1 LHTKE
6 SKGFAKIARSGECRV
21 VAVDMAQGTNKKR
34 WVILALAAALGL
46 VVMIILA
53 SRGQAPVVTV
63 VGVQRQD
70 LNAVVTSNGKVEP
83 ISPTIARAEFP
94 AFVGQVLATEGQS
107 VRRGDVILRLD
118 SADIRSQLA
127 QAQGNLLAAQTDL
140 RNARAGGPP
149 DQVAELEGELQEAKV
164 EVANL
169 ERNHKALVGLVAKQ
183 AATRDELAQNEADLT
198 KARAKLQSIQE
209 RRRALAEKASVS
221 GQSAALRVSQERD
234 TIRSLRDKLK
244 SATVVAPV
252 DGTLYS
258 LSVRS
263 GDYVQTG
270 EVLAEMADLRHVR
283 VRAFVDEPDLGWL
296 EPGQSVEVTWDAK
309 PGQIWSGETTRIP
322 KQVVPRES
330 RSVGEVLCSVDNSSR
345 DLLPNVNVEVR
356 ISVRERRDALV
367 VPRAAVSYDKKGQRY
382 VYVFDDG
389 KVRRRNITVGIASA
403 SNYEVLSGLRLDER
417 VALPANIRLKNGM
430 DIRVAEA
437 R

>member
-1 LHTKE
+1 
-6 SKGFAKIARSGECRV
+6 
-21 VAVDMAQGTNKKR
+21 MAQSTKKG
-34 WVILALAAALGL
+34 WAILALAVGLAL

-53 SRGQAPVVTV
+53 SRGQDPVVTV
-63 VGVQRQD
+63 VSVGHQD

-94 AFVGQVLATEGQS
+94 AFVEQVRASEGQS
-107 VRRGDVILRLD
+107 VRRGEVILSLD
-118 SADIRSQLA
+118 SADIRGQLA
-127 QAQGNLLAAQTDL
+127 QAQGDLLAAQTDL

-149 DQVAELEGELQEAKV
+149 DQVAELDGQLQEAKV

-169 ERNHKALVGLVAKQ
+169 ERNRKALVGLVAKQ
-183 AATRDELAQNEADLT
+183 AATQDELAQTEANLT
-198 KARAKLQSIQE
+198 KARAKLQSVQE
-209 RRRALAEKASVS
+209 RREALTEKAGVS
-221 GQSAALRVSQERD
+221 GQSAALRVSQEQD
-234 TIRSLRDKLK
+234 AIRALKGKLK
-244 SATVVAPV
+244 SATVIAPV

-258 LSVRS
+258 LPVRS

-270 EVLAEMADLRHVR
+270 QVLAEMADLRHVR

-309 PGQIWSGETTRIP
+309 SGQVWTGQTTQIP

-330 RSVGEVLCSVDNSSR
+330 RSVGEVLCSVDNSTR
-345 DLLPNVNVEVR
+345 ELLPNVNVEVR
-356 ISVRERRDALV
+356 ISVRERKDALV

-403 SNYEVLSGLRLDER
+403 SNYEVLSGLTLDER
-417 VALPANIRLKNGM
+417 VALPANVRLKNGM
-430 DIRVAEA
+430 DVRVAEA

>member
-1 LHTKE
+1 
-6 SKGFAKIARSGECRV
+6 
-21 VAVDMAQGTNKKR
+21 MAQSTKKG
-34 WVILALAAALGL
+34 WAILALAVGLAL

-53 SRGQAPVVTV
+53 SRGQDPVVTV
-63 VGVQRQD
+63 VSVGHQD

-94 AFVGQVLATEGQS
+94 AFVEQVRASEGQS
-107 VRRGDVILRLD
+107 VRRGEVILSLD
-118 SADIRSQLA
+118 SADIRGQLA
-127 QAQGNLLAAQTDL
+127 QAQGDLLAAQTDL

-149 DQVAELEGELQEAKV
+149 DQVAELDGQLQEAKV

-169 ERNHKALVGLVAKQ
+169 ERNRKALVGLVAKQ
-183 AATRDELAQNEADLT
+183 AATQDELAQNEANLT
-198 KARAKLQSIQE
+198 KARAKLQSVQE
-209 RRRALAEKASVS
+209 RREALTEKAGVS
-221 GQSAALRVSQERD
+221 GQSAALRVSQEQD
-234 TIRSLRDKLK
+234 AIRALKGKLK
-244 SATVVAPV
+244 SATVIAPV

-258 LSVRS
+258 LPVRS

-270 EVLAEMADLRHVR
+270 QVLAEMADLRHVR

-309 PGQIWSGETTRIP
+309 SGQVWTGQTTQIP

-330 RSVGEVLCSVDNSSR
+330 RSVGEVLCSVDNSTR
-345 DLLPNVNVEVR
+345 ELLPNVNVEVR
-356 ISVRERRDALV
+356 ISVRERKDALV

-403 SNYEVLSGLRLDER
+403 SNYEVLSGLTLDER
-417 VALPANIRLKNGM
+417 VALPANVRLKNGM
-430 DIRVAEA
+430 DVRVAEA

>member
-1 LHTKE
+1 
-6 SKGFAKIARSGECRV
+6 
-21 VAVDMAQGTNKKR
+21 MAQSTKKG
-34 WVILALAAALGL
+34 WAILALAAGLAL

-53 SRGQAPVVTV
+53 SRGQDPVVTV
-63 VGVQRQD
+63 VSVEHQD

-94 AFVGQVLATEGQS
+94 AFVAQVRASEGQS
-107 VRRGDVILRLD
+107 VRRGEVILRLD
-118 SADIRSQLA
+118 SADIRGQLA
-127 QAQGNLLAAQTDL
+127 QAQGDLLAAQTDL

-149 DQVAELEGELQEAKV
+149 DQVAELDGQLQEATV

-183 AATRDELAQNEADLT
+183 AATQDELAQNEANLT
-198 KARAKLQSIQE
+198 KARAKLQSVQE
-209 RRRALAEKASVS
+209 RREALRERASVS
-221 GQSAALRVSQERD
+221 GQSAALRVSQEED
-234 TIRSLRDKLK
+234 AIRALKEKLK
-244 SATVVAPV
+244 SATVIAPV

-258 LSVRS
+258 LPVRS

-270 EVLAEMADLRHVR
+270 QVLAEMADLRHVR

-309 PGQIWSGETTRIP
+309 SGQVWTGQTTQIP

-330 RSVGEVLCSVDNSSR
+330 RSVGEVLCSVDNSTR
-345 DLLPNVNVEVR
+345 ELLPNVNVEVR
-356 ISVRERRDALV
+356 ISVRERKDALV

-403 SNYEVLSGLRLDER
+403 SNYEVLSGLTLDER
-417 VALPANIRLKNGM
+417 VALPANVRLKNGM
-430 DIRVAEA
+430 DVRAAEA